1 VCAAAIGRR
10 EAVIDR
16 QAGVMASQRC
26 RPGLAQLCLAGVYMR
41 VCLWCLRGLQSARMM
56 SRSGAV
62 LGLLVAAID
71 R

>member
-1 VCAAAIGRR
+1 MCVAAIGRR

-16 QAGVMASQRC
+16 QAGV
-26 RPGLAQLCLAGVYMR
+26 Y
-41 VCLWCLRGLQSARMM
+41 VCVCVCLRGVALQSAQMM

-62 LGLLVAAID
+62 LGLLGAAID